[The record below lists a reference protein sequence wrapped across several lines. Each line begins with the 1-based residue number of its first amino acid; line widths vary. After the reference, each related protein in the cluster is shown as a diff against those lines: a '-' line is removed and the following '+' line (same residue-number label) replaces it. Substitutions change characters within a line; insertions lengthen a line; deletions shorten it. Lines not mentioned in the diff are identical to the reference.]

1 MQLQKWRKVEIFSAI
16 LVFLLSYFFV
26 AVIFFAKWPNWWEW
40 TVPERSPMTWLQ
52 SLLLFSNALAAS
64 TLVIWNY
71 LQSDKSKMFW
81 WALLA
86 LGFAYLMLD
95 ERFSI
100 HERIRDLYLA
110 PNQIKIPVFFWT
122 SDGDFILLLY
132 GLIAMLFIF
141 PYFKLFQV
149 RKSAVY
155 WVISSFS
162 VAVISISMDSI
173 SFKSYPRIV
182 QNIQQFSEEILEIFV
197 MNSFLIALL
206 FVLSFSIQQT
216 WKR

>member
-1 MQLQKWRKVEIFSAI
+1 MQPQKWRKVEIFSAI
-16 LVFLLSYFFV
+16 LIFLLSYLFV

-64 TLVIWNY
+64 ILVIWNY

-95 ERFSI
+95 ERFAI

-110 PNQIKIPVFFWT
+110 PHQIKIPVFFWT

-149 RKSAVY
+149 RKAAVY

>member
-1 MQLQKWRKVEIFSAI
+1 MQPQKWRKIEIFSAI
-16 LVFLLSYFFV
+16 LVFLLSYLFV

-64 TLVIWNY
+64 ILVIWNY

-95 ERFSI
+95 ERFAI

-149 RKSAVY
+149 RKAAVY

>member
-16 LVFLLSYFFV
+16 LVFLLSYLFV

-95 ERFSI
+95 ERFAI